1 MAESVKIKVNIQRTE
16 EILIPDKMPILVD
29 KKTQV
34 KSVSFP
40 FQFSD
45 GIPGFL
51 TVTRL
56 VKLGWQP
63 SNDIEKVTIIFK

>member
-1 MAESVKIKVNIQRTE
+1 MPDSIKIKVNIQRIE
-16 EILIPDKMPILVD
+16 EIAIPDKMPILVD

-40 FQFSD
+40 FQFGD

-56 VKLGWQP
+56 VKLGWNP
-63 SNDIEKVTIIFK
+63 STDIESITIKFK